1 MKNLQTLLSQKGYAI
16 TVDGVIGPKTLEAAQ
31 DYISKEIA
39 KRNWKQ
45 PTKGFVFIR
54 LDQNLTNTF
63 DDICVRYNNGKIDN
77 VVPCTTTPGHYYV
90 YNPVTSG
97 GITGAAVAKEQQ
109 VLGSHKFVSNS
120 NWKSLWLGAPY
131 FQQVKPIVV
140 YRDGNKDTKID
151 KVNAQTG
158 LFGINF
164 HRAGLGSIVDR
175 WSAGCQV
182 VPDAHWFKMIDIFA
196 NGEVTDYTMFES

>member
-1 MKNLQTLLSQKGYAI
+1 MKNLQSLLFQKGFNVTI
-16 TVDGVIGPKTLEAAQ
+16 DGVIGPKTLEATQ
-31 DYISKEIA
+31 NYISQEIT

-77 VVPCTTTPGHYYV
+77 ITPCTTTPGHYYV
-90 YNPVTSG
+90 FNPITSG

-131 FQQVKPIVV
+131 FQQIKPIIV
-140 YRDGNKDTKID
+140 YRDGNKDTKVD
-151 KVNAQTG
+151 KINTQTG

-164 HRAGLGSIVDR
+164 HRGGLGSIVDR

-182 VPDAHWFKMIDIFA
+182 IPDTYWFKMIDIFT
-196 NGEVTDYTMFES
+196 NGESIDYTMFEA